1 MRRGRAA
8 HRRIFEGSAVHGP
21 AAGGRCCRGGVVRN
35 QVESSLRAA
44 HATAVELG
52 AAPLRAEIEALTR
65 RGRLTLAPAPVA
77 TPPAPQPPSPLDR
90 LGLTARERE
99 VLALIAMGRTNR
111 EIAQTLFISP
121 KTATVHVS
129 NILAKL
135 GVRSRVEAATM
146 AHRLGMVEPQ
156 S

>member
-1 MRRGRAA
+1 
-8 HRRIFEGSAVHGP
+8 
-21 AAGGRCCRGGVVRN
+21 
-35 QVESSLRAA
+35 
-44 HATAVELG
+44 
-52 AAPLRAEIEALTR
+52 
-65 RGRLTLAPAPVA
+65 
-77 TPPAPQPPSPLDR
+77 
-90 LGLTARERE
+90 
-99 VLALIAMGRTNR
+99 MGRTNR

-146 AHRLGMVEPQ
+146 AHRLGVVEPQ